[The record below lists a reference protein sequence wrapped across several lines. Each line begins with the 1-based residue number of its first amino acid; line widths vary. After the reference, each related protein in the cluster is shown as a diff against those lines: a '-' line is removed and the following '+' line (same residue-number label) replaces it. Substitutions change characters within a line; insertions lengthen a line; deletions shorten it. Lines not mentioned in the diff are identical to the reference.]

1 MSARLN
7 GPDPSLIVPGMKKV
21 AFLLAFSLIVAG
33 PLAAQ
38 STEFGVL
45 FGGSKRIIKSGTAA
59 SGTDLLHP
67 GFSFSNSSIDLYYG
81 AQLDPATMFKIQVGR
96 IEGPVAFKE
105 QQGNTQVRVDAK
117 GEVQHGEGIVEYRFS
132 EPFGS
137 AGLFAGVGIYRTQAS
152 GFDSKMTW
160 GIPVGLT
167 ADFPLSRRYGI
178 ITAITY
184 HYVDSDFH
192 PRYLTAG
199 AGLRLAF

>member
-1 MSARLN
+1 
-7 GPDPSLIVPGMKKV
+7 MKKV
-21 AFLLAFSLIVAG
+21 GILLAFSLIVAA

-59 SGTDLLHP
+59 SGTELLHP
-67 GFSFSNSSIDLYYG
+67 GFSLSNQSLDVYYAAEID
-81 AQLDPATMFKIQVGR
+81 PFTMFKMQVGQ

-105 QQGNTQVRVDAK
+105 QQGDSQVRRDTT
-117 GEVQHGEGIVEYRFS
+117 GEVQHAEGLVEYRFS

-137 AGLFAGVGIYRTQAS
+137 AGLFAGLGIYRTQAS

-184 HYVDSDFH
+184 RYVNSDFR